1 MTNHYSSKM
10 GAIWKNSRL
19 ALLAFFAF
27 LLCGVNSAY
36 ADAGFFSTNAWN
48 VKVWKGSGSDVWI
61 HYNDQEGMPECANF
75 RGAGS
80 SIGDGSVD
88 LGTVTQLYIKGGYA
102 NTWDSYNGST
112 NDEVTKV
119 FMQYKI
125 DDGEQQQI
133 ELDNRDCNGF
143 GGSEGNK
150 AWYRGCDLSV
160 HSNLQAGKHTLYI
173 RFLANTSFNVDRWI
187 PGNSDTDWYP
197 ITFTIPS
204 VSVFSPSETVMK
216 FGNVAYG
223 EWKDVTANFTY
234 NGSGDL
240 SESDI
245 DKTTAGSYFEF
256 VSITNNSITYRF
268 KPDQSS
274 INKSYTKGKH
284 YVTISKD
291 EDGGSLKL
299 IFNASSFIP
308 QISGYDVSVQSSTA
322 TLYGSIMYTG
332 CNTITEYGV
341 YYSTDP
347 SFFNGSEVDL
357 LNCSVENTLDQTIV
371 TQTPLQETLSGLM
384 SGTTY
389 HYVWYMKDST
399 GKVTYSDMMDFTT
412 VAGSYRLLINNAA
425 SGDIA
430 RGFVYDSE
438 DPTSGYVEYFV
449 TCQPRE
455 TYQLQYYLNNGDGT
469 YTWVDVPR
477 QSGAIPNEYA
487 SSYVR
492 FNGTNLVDSSTDY
505 VNATVSLQQI
515 TPSDNDYI
523 YTVYFVDNQVTALQ
537 DKYGKTIIM
546 TVSSKGLAADPIK
559 IGISGI
565 RDNFPEGSQYYVLRN
580 HKDFPATD
588 DACILGQAP
597 IPSDY
602 TGVLSDD
609 EVLTVTY
616 TGGDTAPG
624 FSISRDLWVKSGV
637 MGNVQTSA
645 NTMINVACTDGSQG
659 YPMDYVVLYSF
670 NKSEIQNGTQFSPF
684 DVMSGGTSIKYDD
697 WNHTKSDS
705 YTDGYIRY
713 AYDTESKA
721 TRTDLIKKREDG
733 SADLYVEL
741 MKNDGSTAREA
752 LELIGELDDQVYG
765 RDDLS
770 LVDVN
775 SLTIKRVSASDGSTY
790 DKIWGDEDV
799 IVAGSSSVSI
809 RYSLKSNCLKMIYS
823 NLQFYRGTSGEE
835 NPITVDAAGNI
846 TICVQNSNADGI
858 IAADEYQVV
867 LTDNKTGSPILLNE
881 DNKAIAAGDHVC
893 FTSID
898 PIKNTDSYDISAI
911 LKFAGSQVDNAE
923 ISNCVR
929 PDGET
934 IHYTIDNSR
943 TYDDRCSLEFSTIMA
958 AMNDLKSDVNYYDNA
973 TTNLKKNIVFNV
985 VGGNGAYKGQTLN
998 DITGGDVKNNVNMFS
1013 NINNGAEPEGGY
1025 KEFIVRNSKLR
1036 DQELDTDNN
1045 DISPDVAKPVINH
1058 IVIRNSRNLKLQY
1071 LNIQGYMADG
1081 DNYDNAIDID
1091 NGNGQ
1096 WLTNEVGAYA
1106 NANIEITN
1114 CDISSKGFTCIH
1126 VSAYDGIL
1134 FEDNRITANI
1144 DENYSNMTNLINWG
1158 ASLKFIRCK
1167 NVKFIRN
1174 TFRGQ
1179 HVTNMWVQECE
1190 NMLVMNNVFWTENTQ
1205 SVENAGNSVAMIRL
1219 MSQDTSGGGVLLRP
1233 VHNIGV
1239 YYNTFYI
1246 AANNVPERADILKFG
1261 GDVAQ
1266 QNARP
1271 TEYHDVDFNY
1281 NNCYSLDA
1289 NNCNSRSVDPLWQ
1302 KQGSSNLDIR
1312 FNNFWSAIDGNGAQS
1327 SFLQIES
1334 GEGPSYH
1341 INVPNELCSTANDD
1355 PDGLIV
1361 RGSGL
1366 NLGSKIESDI
1376 SGQGA
1381 GDMYTDRLNGSSVNP
1396 PVRPTEEG
1404 STDWTL
1410 GAYQQSDSGDPLG
1423 TIYWAGGQNGDLT
1436 AQAWDLRS
1444 NWRAYDPVTKKL
1456 RQVNCMDTFSDTLLV
1471 IIPATDSRRFPIPD
1485 GGIKNYPR
1493 IPTNFYNENGERD
1506 VISNGAYTSGEGVQ
1520 AGLGMKDIDMSEKPW
1535 FFKTVYIEYGGTLLF
1550 ANYLYN
1556 NPGSEE
1562 VRHYEGASASYV
1574 GPRDI
1579 WALTGTVIRPFKDQN
1594 DKTQGVRNVISGDYY
1609 LNNEPRVQM
1618 RYADVNQT
1626 EGEVVWTR
1634 SFASLDV
1641 NIEPGMQFAVY
1652 FSKYYGLY
1660 GQTDNEYAAS
1670 TGKTQFI
1677 NHGDSALT
1685 FNFYGHFAAEDS
1697 LPMYDLKPGQYN
1709 LLNNYLPANL
1719 SAKKILEYLRTKDSN
1734 ADLKYYV
1741 IAEGNVMGSF
1751 VSVNDASAQGDFLIY
1766 PKAGF
1771 LVKAEG
1777 LTELQITGD
1786 MVVNSSTEIYR
1797 TRNMEERN
1805 PYVTVAAN
1813 NFGTDYGSRIT
1824 AQVNSNVNEY
1834 NFEAFAKDKLF
1845 NGTKDMSYVPDIYVM
1860 LDDSYDEVVAVPNA
1874 EKVIPLG
1881 VRVREKMD
1889 LNFYVYEMDGINEVY
1904 LEDRATG
1911 EFRDIVRS
1919 RAMFRDMEAGDYKGR
1934 FYLHL
1939 SMASEDDPVAPEDPD
1954 GGSDT
1959 PTSVVDTENAGGIE
1973 IYNSGNVVMVSSSSD
1988 ILLAEVYITDMSG
2001 RTKRYAAS
2009 GNYLRLV
2016 TDLVP
2021 GVYVVNAI
2029 GDKGSA
2035 EQKIVVK

>member
-27 LLCGVNSAY
+27 LLCGVNSVY
-36 ADAGFFSTNAWN
+36 AGAGFYDLNAFD
-48 VKVWKGSGSDVWI
+48 VKVKKTLVDGTEQFQWLYGS
-61 HYNDQEGMPECANF
+61 NDNF
-75 RGAGS
+75 DCSAVGGNS
-80 SIGDGSVD
+80 GESTTVD
-88 LGTVTQLYIKGGYA
+88 LGNISSLSITDFYTRTWKDGNGNICTIKLVYFL
-102 NTWDSYNGST
+102 ST
-112 NDEVTKV
+112 D
-119 FMQYKI
+119 
-125 DDGEQQQI
+125 
-133 ELDNRDCNGF
+133 
-143 GGSEGNK
+143 EGNTK
-150 AWYRGCDLSV
+150 EIVGDWISNCPNNSNDQVWGAKSKDENILS
-160 HSNLQAGKHTLYI
+160 
-173 RFLANTSFNVDRWI
+173 SFNLEYGSYTLKYKFVATGSKSASNGCGDEFNL
-187 PGNSDTDWYP
+187 GTYSFKFNYTG
-197 ITFTIPS
+197 
-204 VSVFSPSETVMK
+204 VFSPSETTMN

-223 EWKDVTANFTY
+223 ESKEVTANFTY
-234 NGSGDL
+234 NGSGTL

-245 DKTTAGSYFEF
+245 ENNTAGSYFEF

-274 INKSYTKGKH
+274 INKSYIKKE
-284 YVTISKD
+284 YVTISK
-291 EDGGSLKL
+291 DGGSLKL
-299 IFNASSFIP
+299 IFNASSFTP

-412 VAGSYRLLINNAA
+412 VAGSYRLLINSAA

-469 YTWVDVPR
+469 YTWVDVPG

-523 YTVYFVDNQVTALQ
+523 YTVYFVDNQGTALQ
-537 DKYGKTIIM
+537 DKDGKTIIM

-645 NTMINVACTDGSQG
+645 NTMINVACIDGSQG

-697 WNHTKSDS
+697 WNHIKSDS

-809 RYSLKSNCLKMIYS
+809 RYSMKSNCLKMIYS

-943 TYDDRCSLEFSTIMA
+943 TYDDPCSLEFRTIMA
-958 AMNDLKSDVNYYDNA
+958 AMTDLKSDVNYYDNA

-1205 SVENAGNSVAMIRL
+1205 SVTNAGNSVAMIRL

-1261 GDVAQ
+1261 GDISQ
-1266 QNARP
+1266 QNSRP
-1271 TEYHDVDFNY
+1271 DQYYDVDFNY

-1289 NNCNSRSVDPLWQ
+1289 NNCNSRSGDPLWQ
-1302 KQGSSNLDIR
+1302 NQGSYNLDIR
-1312 FNNFWSAIDGNGAQS
+1312 FNNFWSAIDDKDATS

-1334 GEGPSYH
+1334 EANTSYH
-1341 INVPNELCSTANDD
+1341 IDVPSQMCSTANDD

-1361 RGSGL
+1361 RGSDL
-1366 NLGSKIESDI
+1366 NLGSKIDTDI
-1376 SGQGA
+1376 SGMGA
-1381 GDMYTDRLNGSSVNP
+1381 NNMYTDRLNGSSVVP

-1410 GAYQQSDSGDPLG
+1410 GAYQQSDLGDPLG
-1423 TIYWAGGQNGDLT
+1423 IIYWAGGQNGDLT

-1471 IIPATDSRRFPIPD
+1471 IIPATDSKRFPTPD

-1506 VISNGAYTSGEGVQ
+1506 EISNGAYSLDEGVQ
-1520 AGLGMKDIDMSEKPW
+1520 AGLGTSIDMSNNPW
-1535 FFKTVYIEYGGTLLF
+1535 YFKTVYIEYGGTLLF

-1579 WALTGTVIRPFKDQN
+1579 WALTGTVIRPFVDQDNKDL
-1594 DKTQGVRNVISGDYY
+1594 GVRNVISGDYY
-1609 LNNEPRVQM
+1609 LNREPNVYM
-1618 RYADVNQT
+1618 RYADVQQS
-1626 EGEVVWTR
+1626 EGQVEWTR
-1634 SFASLDV
+1634 AFPHLNV
-1641 NIEPGMQFAVY
+1641 EVQPGMQFAVY
-1652 FSKYYGLY
+1652 FPNEYGWPI
-1660 GQTDNEYAAS
+1660 QTDNEYAAS
-1670 TGKTQFI
+1670 TGKTQFV

-1685 FNFYGHFAAEDS
+1685 FNFYGHFAAEGE
-1697 LPMYDLKPGQYN
+1697 LPKYTLTSGQYN

-1719 SAKKILEYLRTKDSN
+1719 SAKKILEYLQTKDSN
-1734 ADLKYYV
+1734 ADLKYYA

-1751 VSVNDASAQGDFLIY
+1751 VSVDASAQGDFLIY

-1834 NFEAFAKDKLF
+1834 NFDAFAKDKLF

-1889 LNFYVYEMDGINEVY
+1889 LNFYVYDMDGINEVY

-1939 SMASEDDPVAPEDPD
+1939 STTSGEDPTAPEDPD

-1959 PTSVVDTENAGGIE
+1959 PTSVVDTENTGGIE

-2001 RTKRYAAS
+2001 RTKRYEAS